1 MEQVAEPVSSTLRDH
16 DEDILSDEFRMS
28 CMKVVPCSKR
38 FVHDWT
44 ECPFA
49 HPQEK
54 ARRRDPKI
62 HTYTGIA
69 CPSMKKEGS
78 CAFGDHCPYA
88 HNVFEYWLHPTRYRT
103 QLCNDGSNCR
113 RKICFFAHS
122 LDELRVPACKPFV
135 SPEGLAA
142 AAAAAASDN
151 EIRRKA
157 GFVGTP
163 MANLNAMVGPTS
175 GPSRVSVD
183 SIRQSC
189 EWGPVAMPG
198 AGGGSSDNLMSPNS
212 PQEISP
218 TDAMESPSSL
228 APGQHQMQQQVGSDA
243 SAQRQQQEDV
253 RFSAHEQQVI
263 EAVTNML
270 AEDTLSATQAAT
282 ILQQMLPANS
292 LQLLQS
298 RLGFV
303 ASAEEATT
311 GGTGSRKAGSD
322 PLVHQMHHQ
331 DQMIMAASPRTS
343 FDMTGGSVA
352 AARQSMEST
361 RSSFDTA
368 RYSFDGRRASSDA
381 SPTPR
386 GSMEG
391 YMQQQQQPPQQ
402 QQQAYAPPAPA
413 YPQDPQ
419 QQQQRTSSDAKPP
432 LPPQRYWTGQ
442 QLTTVPE
449 GLPVINTPH
458 SHLWGT
464 STAPVRRS
472 TGSVNMGA
480 TSSGN
485 LSVASR
491 LSSDFNRMS
500 FDEATAAAGAANAA
514 EQSNKVNPYAS
525 AFFSGGHGSGDMGA
539 YDEYAQRPSW

>member
-1 MEQVAEPVSSTLRDH
+1 
-16 DEDILSDEFRMS
+16 
-28 CMKVVPCSKR
+28 
-38 FVHDWT
+38 
-44 ECPFA
+44 
-49 HPQEK
+49 
-54 ARRRDPKI
+54 
-62 HTYTGIA
+62 
-69 CPSMKKEGS
+69 
-78 CAFGDHCPYA
+78 
-88 HNVFEYWLHPTRYRT
+88 
-103 QLCNDGSNCR
+103 
-113 RKICFFAHS
+113 
-122 LDELRVPACKPFV
+122 
-135 SPEGLAA
+135 
-142 AAAAAASDN
+142 
-151 EIRRKA
+151 
-157 GFVGTP
+157 
-163 MANLNAMVGPTS
+163 
-175 GPSRVSVD
+175 
-183 SIRQSC
+183 
-189 EWGPVAMPG
+189 
-198 AGGGSSDNLMSPNS
+198 
-212 PQEISP
+212 
-218 TDAMESPSSL
+218 
-228 APGQHQMQQQVGSDA
+228 
-243 SAQRQQQEDV
+243 
-253 RFSAHEQQVI
+253 
-263 EAVTNML
+263 
-270 AEDTLSATQAAT
+270 
-282 ILQQMLPANS
+282 
-292 LQLLQS
+292 
-298 RLGFV
+298 
-303 ASAEEATT
+303 
-311 GGTGSRKAGSD
+311 
-322 PLVHQMHHQ
+322 
-331 DQMIMAASPRTS
+331 MIMAASPRTS
-343 FDMTGGSVA
+343 FDMTGGGVA

-391 YMQQQQQPPQQ
+391 YIQQQQQPPQQ

-464 STAPVRRS
+464 STAPVRHS
-472 TGSVNMGA
+472 TGSMNMGA
-480 TSSGN
+480 SSSGN